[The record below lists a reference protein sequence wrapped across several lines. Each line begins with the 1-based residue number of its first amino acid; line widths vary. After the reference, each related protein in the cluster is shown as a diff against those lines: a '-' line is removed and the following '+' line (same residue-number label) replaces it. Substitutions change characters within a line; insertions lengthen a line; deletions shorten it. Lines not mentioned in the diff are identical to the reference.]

1 MPSSSKTAHGLNLWS
16 AEDHPQR
23 TDFVSDNQK
32 IDDLFS
38 QHIADTALHKTAS
51 DKTSL
56 TMGTYKGNNEDMQLV
71 SLPFAPQV
79 LLIYP
84 QNQSPIQKDA
94 AGNLV
99 LYTGAV
105 GGFVYGDGV
114 YLQGSGFAVQN
125 DDTDSVY
132 TKLNEKGKTYRYIAF
147 R

>member
-94 AGNLV
+94 AEIWF
-99 LYTGAV
+99 YTREQSAGLCTV
-105 GGFVYGDGV
+105 TVYICRAAALPCRTTIRTV
-114 YLQGSGFAVQN
+114 YIPN
-125 DDTDSVY
+125 
-132 TKLNEKGKTYRYIAF
+132 
-147 R
+147 